1 MPLHPEARA
10 LLDQLE
16 ALGDPPLET
25 STPEAVRALRASRIQ
40 PPTVALAEVRD
51 VDANGIATRLYR
63 PSMDAPL
70 GLMAYF
76 HGGGWVLGSIETHDH
91 IARGLAAGSGCA
103 VLSVDYRLAPEHP
116 FPAGLDDAF
125 TVSTWVQE
133 HASSL
138 GCDPERLAIG
148 GDSVGAN
155 LAAVVTQSGRFPF
168 RFQLLVYPVTD
179 VRGGTTSYE
188 ELAEGF
194 GLTSEG
200 MRWFLEHYLSGAEGA
215 PNDPRVSPLL
225 ADDSAFAASPRTLV
239 ITAELDPLR
248 DEGEAYAERLRA
260 LGVAAETT
268 RYDGMIHAFFSLGE
282 FLSDGR
288 RALTQAADALGG
300 AIGSTVAPETSHR

>member
-148 GDSVGAN
+148 GDSAGAN

-179 VRGGTTSYE
+179 ARGGTASYE

-194 GLTSEG
+194 GLTRDG
-200 MRWFLEHYLSGAEGA
+200 MHWFLEHYLSGGEGT
-215 PNDPRVSPLL
+215 PNDPRVSPLV

-248 DEGEAYAERLRA
+248 DEGEAYADRLRA
-260 LGVAAETT
+260 AGVAVETT
-268 RYDGMIHAFFSLGE
+268 RYDGMIHGFFALGE

-288 RALTQAADALGG
+288 RALVQAAGALRG
-300 AIGSTVAPETSHR
+300 AIG

>member
-40 PPTVALAEVRD
+40 PPIVALAEVRD

-148 GDSVGAN
+148 GDSAGAN

-260 LGVAAETT
+260 VGVAAETT
-268 RYDGMIHAFFSLGE
+268 RYDGMIHAFFSLGA

-288 RALTQAADALGG
+288 RALTQAADALGE
-300 AIGSTVAPETSHR
+300 AIGSTSSAPS

>member
-148 GDSVGAN
+148 GDSAGAN

-248 DEGEAYAERLRA
+248 DEGEAYAARLVA
-260 LGVAAETT
+260 DGVPTVAT
-268 RYDGMIHAFFSLGE
+268 RYDGMMHSFVTFTSL
-282 FLSDGR
+282 
-288 RALTQAADALGG
+288 ADAQR
-300 AIGSTVAPETSHR
+300 AIAEIGDALCDALQPDASP

>member
-16 ALGDPPLET
+16 ALGDPPIET

-51 VDANGIATRLYR
+51 VDADGIATRLYR

-91 IARGLAAGSGCA
+91 VARALAAGSGCA

-133 HASSL
+133 HALLARMRPGTARNRRRLRGREPRGSRHT
-138 GCDPERLAIG
+138 ER
-148 GDSVGAN
+148 
-155 LAAVVTQSGRFPF
+155 AVPVPVPAPRLPGHRRAGRDD
-168 RFQLLVYPVTD
+168 L
-179 VRGGTTSYE
+179 VRGARRGVRAHERRHALVPRALPLGRQRARRTTRGSRRCSRTTRHSRHHLEHWSSPPSSIRCATRARHTPSGSARWASRPRRPGTT
-188 ELAEGF
+188 G
-194 GLTSEG
+194 
-200 MRWFLEHYLSGAEGA
+200 
-215 PNDPRVSPLL
+215 
-225 ADDSAFAASPRTLV
+225 
-239 ITAELDPLR
+239 
-248 DEGEAYAERLRA
+248 
-260 LGVAAETT
+260 
-268 RYDGMIHAFFSLGE
+268 
-282 FLSDGR
+282 
-288 RALTQAADALGG
+288 
-300 AIGSTVAPETSHR
+300 